1 MKRFTHLLLTLA
13 IFGWPASAAD
23 GDLALRRE
31 ARLKSALVEMDR
43 LDSSLKLA
51 IGDQLSFR
59 IKEDREEK
67 PRQLLVTDSGEIELP
82 YIGRHR
88 VVDKSC
94 KEAALEIKKRLEE
107 NYYYCATVLIS
118 VDQYSR
124 SKGAVVVA
132 GAVRAAGEIPL
143 PQGEVMTISRAI
155 LKAGGFADFAD
166 KDSVRLTR
174 INAEGKREE
183 RIIDVREILEKGRID
198 KDVPLQKGD
207 SIYVRQR
214 PFNF

>member
-1 MKRFTHLLLTLA
+1 MKLAINLLLILTVL
-13 IFGWPASAAD
+13 GWSALAAD

-43 LDSSLKLA
+43 LDTNLKLA

-118 VDQYSR
+118 VDQYTR
-124 SKGAVVVA
+124 SKGTVMVT
-132 GAVRAAGEIPL
+132 GFVRTPGELQIA
-143 PQGEVMTISRAI
+143 QGETMTISKAI
-155 LKAGGFADFAD
+155 LKAGGFSEWAKQDKVRVTRADVSGNKQEFT
-166 KDSVRLTR
+166 V
-174 INAEGKREE
+174 
-183 RIIDVREILEKGRID
+183 DVLEILEKGRTE
-198 KDVPLQKGD
+198 KDIPILPGD
-207 SIYVRQR
+207 RIYVPQS
-214 PFNF
+214 FIKF

>member
-1 MKRFTHLLLTLA
+1 MKLVSLILA
-13 IFGWPASAAD
+13 LVVLALPALAAD
-23 GDLALRRE
+23 SGDLALRRE
-31 ARLKSALVEMDR
+31 ARLKAAQVDMDR
-43 LDSSLKLA
+43 LDSTLKLA

-107 NYYYCATVLIS
+107 NFYWCATVLIS

-124 SKGAVVVA
+124 SKGSVLVS
-132 GAVRAAGEIPL
+132 GAVRTPGEVPL
-143 PQGEVMTISRAI
+143 PQGEAMTISRAI
-155 LKAGGFADFAD
+155 LKAGGFSDFAD

-183 RIIDVREILEKGRID
+183 RIVDVQEILEKGRID

-214 PFNF
+214 SINF